1 MGLPKRLTEMQQRFA
16 EFLVFGG
23 PDGPMTKTEAA
34 LAAGYSPKRA
44 RQEGSELTNP
54 KLSPL
59 VVKHIGEL
67 KEERL
72 RKHEVTYEG
81 HVAELARLREAALK
95 KGSFSSAVN
104 AEANRGKAAGLYIDR
119 KIIKTGKLEDLSEQE
134 LEAKMKQILDDYA
147 QIIDVTPSTASESSL
162 PNPEESSSD
171 PQK

>member
-23 PDGPMTKTEAA
+23 PDGPMTQTEAA

-44 RQEGSELTNP
+44 RQEGSELCNP
-54 KLSPL
+54 KQSPL
-59 VVKHIGEL
+59 VVKYIGQL

-119 KIIKTGKLEDLSEQE
+119 KIIKTGKLEDMSEQE
-134 LEAKMKQILDDYA
+134 LEAKMKQILDDYS
-147 QIIDVTPSTASESSL
+147 QIIDVTPSTTSESSL
-162 PNPEESSSD
+162 PKPEESSSD

>member
-1 MGLPKRLTEMQQRFA
+1 MGVPKRLTEMQQRFA

-23 PDGPMTKTEAA
+23 PDGPMTQTEAA

-44 RQEGSELTNP
+44 RQEGSELCNP
-54 KLSPL
+54 KQSPL
-59 VVKHIGEL
+59 VVKYIGQL

-147 QIIDVTPSTASESSL
+147 QIIDVTPSKVSESSL
-162 PNPEESSSD
+162 PKPEESSSD

>member
-23 PDGPMTKTEAA
+23 PEGPMTQTEAA
-34 LAAGYSPKRA
+34 IAAGYSPKRA
-44 RQEGSELTNP
+44 RQEGSELCNP
-54 KLSPL
+54 RLSPL
-59 VVKHIGEL
+59 VVKYIGEL

-119 KIIKTGKLEDLSEQE
+119 KIIKTGKLEDMSEQE
-134 LEAKMKQILDDYA
+134 LEAKMKQILDDYG
-147 QIIDVTPSTASESSL
+147 QLIDVTPSTTSESSL
-162 PNPEESSSD
+162 PTPEESSSD

>member
-23 PDGPMTKTEAA
+23 PDGPMTQTEAA

-44 RQEGSELTNP
+44 RQEGSELCNP
-54 KLSPL
+54 RLSPL

-119 KIIKTGKLEDLSEQE
+119 KIIKTGKLEDMSEQE
-134 LEAKMKQILDDYA
+134 LEAKMKQILTDYG
-147 QIIDVTPSTASESSL
+147 QIIDVTPSKSSESSL